1 MLNFRNDYSV
11 AAHPKALEAIVS
23 VNGQVFPG
31 YGSDVHCDRA
41 AQLIREQCACPDAA
55 VHFFVGGTPANLTA
69 IAAFLRPWEAV
80 ISADSAHIH
89 VHEAGSI
96 EATGHKILA
105 APTEDGKLRVSD
117 IESILAANSDPS
129 FAVVPRLVYVS
140 QATEIGTVYS
150 RDELSA
156 ISKCCKENRLYLFVD
171 GARLACGL
179 NAAGLTLSELA
190 RLVDAFYLGGT
201 KNGMLI
207 GEAMVIT
214 SKELQPYFATVM
226 KRQGAVLAKGFLI
239 GLQFAALLEDGLY
252 WELARHANAMGQ
264 KLQAGLESKG
274 YPLMIRSATNQ
285 IFIVVPDE
293 LLPKLQQLCS
303 FEIWGKID
311 AAHTA
316 IRFVTSFATA
326 EEDVDALLAA
336 L

>member
-11 AAHPKALEAIVS
+11 AAHPRALEAIAS
-23 VNGQVFPG
+23 ISTECNPG
-31 YGSDVHCDRA
+31 YGSDLYCARA
-41 AQLIREQCACPDAA
+41 THLICQQCGNSEAA

-80 ISADSAHIH
+80 IAADSAHIH

-105 APTEDGKLRVSD
+105 APTPEGKLRVSD

-129 FAVVPRLVYVS
+129 FAVVPRLVYIS

-150 RDELSA
+150 KAELTALSN
-156 ISKCCKENRLYLFVD
+156 CCKANGLYLFVD

-179 NAAGLTLSELA
+179 AASDLTLPELA
-190 RLVDAFYLGGT
+190 SLVDAFYLGGT

-207 GEAMVIT
+207 GEALVIT
-214 SKELQPYFATVM
+214 NKELQPYFATVM

-239 GLQFAALLEDGLY
+239 GIQFAALLEDGLY
-252 WELARHANAMGQ
+252 WDLARHANAMGQ
-264 KLQAGLESKG
+264 KLQAGLEGKG
-274 YPLMIRSATNQ
+274 YPLMIRSASNQ
-285 IFIVVPDE
+285 IFVIVPDA
-293 LLPKLQQLCS
+293 LLPRLQELYS
-303 FEIWGKID
+303 FEIWGKTD
-311 AAHTA
+311 DTHTA
-316 IRFVTSFATA
+316 IRFVTSFATTA
-326 EEDVDALLAA
+326 EEVDALLAA